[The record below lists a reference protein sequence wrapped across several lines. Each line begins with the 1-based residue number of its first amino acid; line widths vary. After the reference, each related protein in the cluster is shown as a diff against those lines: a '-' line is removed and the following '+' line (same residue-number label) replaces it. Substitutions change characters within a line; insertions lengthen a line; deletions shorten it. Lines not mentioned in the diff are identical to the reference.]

1 MIAPMKKVF
10 LVMLDRER
18 DQGLKALR
26 RLGLVHPVP
35 VQGSGAGLEAASA
48 ALEEARRAVGI
59 LEGVKLPKGF
69 APEAADEDR
78 GLEVARAVNALS
90 DEEKRLYEEA
100 AALAREADR
109 IAPWG
114 DFDPGL
120 VGELRDAGL
129 ELRLVSGPA
138 RALAAPPE
146 GWSLVPFAASKDA
159 VRVILA
165 APPGTPFPES
175 EELREFALPERS
187 LALVSARGREVA
199 GRLAA
204 IGEEYASLAAEL
216 PSAKARLAKT
226 ERDHRFETLRSGLE
240 AEGAVAW
247 LEGYLPAA
255 DYPRLSEEAARRGWG
270 LLADDPA
277 DDEAPPTKVESNA
290 LVRIIQ
296 PIFEFL
302 GTVPGYR
309 EYDISGLFLFFF
321 SFFFA
326 MIFGDGGYGSIM
338 LAAALVMALKA
349 KAGTGRVPDMLKLVI
364 VLALSTVAWGVATA
378 SWFGIPFDALPALL
392 RNVSIPWI
400 NGGNSEATDNVKVLC
415 FAIGTVQLVIAHV
428 KNIRRDWPSPKMLGQ
443 LGQFAMVAGMFF
455 MVLNLVI
462 SQSKYPIPSWSLAL
476 IGGGFAASFV
486 FSNYD
491 GSRGFL
497 KGLVGGVLASLA
509 NIVSVFLGVVNV
521 FADIVSYIR
530 LWAVGLAG
538 VAISQTVNN
547 MAGPMLGSAIMA
559 AAGVALLL
567 FGHGL
572 NMIMAVLSVIV
583 HGVRLNVLEFSSHLG
598 MEWSGYK
605 YEPFRDTA
613 PADRAE

>member
-175 EELREFALPERS
+175 EELREFTLPERS

-497 KGLVGGVLASLA
+497 KGLVGGVIASLA

>member
-1 MIAPMKKVF
+1 MKKVF

-18 DQGLKALR
+18 DQALKALR

-35 VQGSGAGLEAASA
+35 VQGSGAGLEAAAA

-69 APEAADEDR
+69 APEAADENR
-78 GLEVARAVNALS
+78 GLEVARSVNALS

-100 AALAREADR
+100 AALARESER

-120 VGELRDAGL
+120 VGELRASGL
-129 ELRLVSGPA
+129 EVRLVSGPA
-138 RALAAPPE
+138 RALAEPPE
-146 GWSLVPFAASKDA
+146 GWSLVPFATSKDA
-159 VRVILA
+159 TRVLLV
-165 APPGTPFPES
+165 APLGTAFPES
-175 EELREFALPERS
+175 EALREFVLPERG
-187 LALVSARGREVA
+187 LALVEARGREVA
-199 GRLAA
+199 ARLAA

-240 AEGAVAW
+240 AEGEVAW

-255 DYPRLSEEAARRGWG
+255 DYPRLSEEAVRRGWG
-270 LLADDPA
+270 LLADDPS
-277 DDEAPPTKVESNA
+277 DDELPPTKVESNA

-338 LAAALVMALKA
+338 LVAALVMALKA
-349 KAGTGRVPDMLKLVI
+349 KAGTGKVPDMLKLVI

-392 RNVSIPWI
+392 RKVSIPWI

-462 SQSKYPIPSWSLAL
+462 SQKKYPIPSWSLAL
-476 IGGGFAASFV
+476 IGGGFVASFV

-491 GSRGFL
+491 GSKGFI

-547 MAGPMLGSAIMA
+547 MAGPMFGSAIMA
-559 AAGVALLL
+559 AAGIALLL

>member
-1 MIAPMKKVF
+1 MKKVF

-146 GWSLVPFAASKDA
+146 GWSLVPFSASKDS

-583 HGVRLNVLEFSSHLG
+583 HGVRLNMLEFSGHLG

-613 PADRAE
+613 TADRAE

>member
-1 MIAPMKKVF
+1 MKKVF